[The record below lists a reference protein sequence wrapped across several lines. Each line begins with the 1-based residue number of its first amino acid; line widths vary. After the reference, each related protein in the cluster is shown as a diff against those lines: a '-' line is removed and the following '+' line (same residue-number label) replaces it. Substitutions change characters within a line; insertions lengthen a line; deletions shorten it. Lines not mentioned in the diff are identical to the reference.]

1 MVEANT
7 KIANYHFRFGGQS
20 EFQNVCSKANLRR
33 QRMDLVE
40 SMRVA
45 FQESLMVKF
54 KDLGDDSFVI
64 AEVGQNHQGN
74 FDTALEYI
82 DIR

>member
-20 EFQNVCSKANLRR
+20 EFQNVCPKQICAASAWI
-33 QRMDLVE
+33 LVE

-45 FQESLMVKF
+45 FQGEP
-54 KDLGDDSFVI
+54 D
-64 AEVGQNHQGN
+64 GQIQR
-74 FDTALEYI
+74 F
-82 DIR
+82 RR